1 MLYFFTLIDDVI
13 GGVVQLV
20 ELNGS
25 GVTGTLYVYQSNS
38 SQKVEI
44 RGNVRNLLAG
54 LHGFHVHATGATGN
68 NCKDAG
74 GHFNPTNVSTL
85 THKH

>member
-1 MLYFFTLIDDVI
+1 MIDEVI

-20 ELNGS
+20 EANGS
-25 GVTGTLYVYQSNS
+25 GVTGTLYLYQPKS
-38 SQKVEI
+38 SQEVEI
-44 RGNVRNLLAG
+44 RGNVRNLQAG
-54 LHGFHVHATGATGN
+54 SHGFHVHATGATGD

-74 GHFNPTNVSTL
+74 GHFNPTNVSGL